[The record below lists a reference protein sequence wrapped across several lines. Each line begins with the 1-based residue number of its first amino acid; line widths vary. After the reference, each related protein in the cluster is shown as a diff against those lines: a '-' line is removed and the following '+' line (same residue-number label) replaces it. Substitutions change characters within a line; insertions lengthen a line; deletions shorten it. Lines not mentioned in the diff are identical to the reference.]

1 MILYPKNAKLA
12 VANMPIIRR
21 VKYSVL
27 FSSENQGT
35 TTPKTIAPKASLDKS
50 HKSTSLKFLY
60 SSSLSPYFP

>member
-50 HKSTSLKFLY
+50 
-60 SSSLSPYFP
+60 